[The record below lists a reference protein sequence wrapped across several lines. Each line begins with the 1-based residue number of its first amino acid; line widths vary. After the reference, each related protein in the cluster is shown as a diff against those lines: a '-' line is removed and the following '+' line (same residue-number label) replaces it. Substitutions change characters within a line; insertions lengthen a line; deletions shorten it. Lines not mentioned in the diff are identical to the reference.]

1 MAEEEEGGGGD
12 GDGEFSLTKRRIY
25 EEERDGFGSGIDKKI
40 WRRKEGR
47 GDGWARLL
55 YFFFFFSPFFFIV
68 KLGCVTC
75 VRGEVRR

>member
-47 GDGWARLL
+47 DGWARLL
-55 YFFFFFSPFFFIV
+55 YFFFFSLHFFLLLSSAVSPV
-68 KLGCVTC
+68 
-75 VRGEVRR
+75 